1 MTTVSLIVSG
11 KRDLWKSVRE
21 SKMSAHSVEPRE
33 HEKVEDDWSAT
44 TSSSLAD
51 EQEQGLLGGWKEVG
65 DTAVDGSSRAR
76 RTPRGKLSS
85 ISVCTGIV
93 LLLLSLAALVFLIRS
108 HPRSGPSTGAEITSN
123 DYILDPEWDYCAPAQ
138 RREYTWIIRDHIHN
152 PDGIYRPMILV
163 NNQFP
168 GPIIEIN
175 EGDTIVVHVENR
187 AVNATSIH
195 WHGMYQNGTNYM
207 DGTTGVTQCP
217 IAPGQH
223 FTYEFTVSG
232 QSGSYWWHG
241 HVGVQTSDGLH
252 GPLIVHGHN
261 EKALQKV
268 QYDTDRV
275 ILLSD
280 HYHDLSST
288 LLWQYLMPDIENAEP
303 VPVGALINGKGV
315 RDCSDF
321 PDRRCDNTTTNV
333 GVPRITLGHN
343 KSHRLR
349 IINVGAF
356 AEFQF
361 QIDEHVMAVT
371 EVDGTDVHPVSYH
384 RLNINPAQR
393 YSVVI
398 SSDVTSGDAF
408 WMRARMITT
417 CFTDPPRTMQ
427 SDALAVVAYEE
438 ANMSRPTSQDWEERL
453 EQECRDM
460 NTTDLVPVEAIVA
473 PNEPDAVYYLRS
485 NFEIGAYRL
494 SRGFFNQSSWR
505 PSADLPTLHRVM
517 EGLTT
522 ENETFQIR
530 SGDGTGSA
538 FVNDQAFDIKR
549 ELVIQTTGIQVVDL
563 LVSNFDDGNHPLH
576 LHGYKYSVLAQGH
589 GYPPLTH
596 VGAAIDKA
604 SLAPLYET
612 LDLSNPLRRD
622 TASVEAFGWILLR
635 VIMDNPGVWAFHC
648 HVSWHAEAGLM
659 MQFLTRSDELA
670 TTTIPQANLNLCNA
684 PGIMRGMGPDDS
696 VYEEFAK

>member
-1 MTTVSLIVSG
+1 
-11 KRDLWKSVRE
+11 
-21 SKMSAHSVEPRE
+21 MSAHPVEPRE
-33 HEKVEDDWSAT
+33 HEKLEDDWSAT
-44 TSSSLAD
+44 TSSSLAE
-51 EQEQGLLGGWKEVG
+51 EQEQGLLGGWKELG
-65 DTAVDGSSRAR
+65 DTAVDGSPRAR
-76 RTPRGKLSS
+76 RTARGKLAAF
-85 ISVCTGIV
+85 SVCTGII
-93 LLLLSLAALVFLIRS
+93 LLLLSLGDLVFLIRS
-108 HPRSGPSTGAEITSN
+108 HPRSGPITGAGITSN
-123 DYILDPEWDYCAPAQ
+123 DYILDPEWDQSAPAQ

-168 GPIIEIN
+168 GPIIEVN
-175 EGDTIVVHVENR
+175 ESDTIVVHVENR

-195 WHGMYQNGTNYM
+195 WHGMYQNGTNHM

-217 IAPGQH
+217 IAPGQD

-252 GPLIVHGHN
+252 GPLIIHGRN
-261 EKALQKV
+261 EKALQKMP
-268 QYDTDRV
+268 YDTDRV

-280 HYHDLSST
+280 HYHDLSSA
-288 LLWQYLMPDIENAEP
+288 LLWQYLMPDMENAEP

-321 PDRRCDNTTTNV
+321 PDRKCDNMAATV
-333 GVPRITLGHN
+333 GMPRIKLDRN

-361 QIDEHVMAVT
+361 QIDEHEMAVT

-398 SSDVTSGDAF
+398 SSDVTSSDAF

-417 CFTDPPRTMQ
+417 CFTDAPKTMQ
-427 SDALAVVAYEE
+427 ADALAVVAYED
-438 ANMSRPTSQDWEERL
+438 AKVSDPTSKDWEERL

-460 NTTDLVPVEAIVA
+460 NTTDLVPVEAMVA
-473 PNEPDAVYYLRS
+473 PSEPDAAFYLRS

-505 PSADLPTLHRVM
+505 PSADSPTLHRAID
-517 EGLTT
+517 GLGTG
-522 ENETFQIR
+522 NETFQAVDE
-530 SGDGTGSA
+530 GNHTNDGRA
-538 FVNDQAFDIKR
+538 FVNDQAFDDKR
-549 ELVIQTTGIQVVDL
+549 ELVIQTTGTQVVDL

-576 LHGYKYSVLAQGH
+576 LHGYKYFVLAQGH
-589 GYPPLTH
+589 GYPLLTH

-635 VIMDNPGVWAFHC
+635 VVMDNPGTWAFHC
-648 HVSWHAEAGLM
+648 HVSWHAEAGLL
-659 MQFLTRSDELA
+659 MQFLTRSEELA
-670 TTTIPQANLNLCNA
+670 TATIPQANLDLCNA
-684 PGIMRGMGPDDS
+684 QKIMRGMGPDDS
-696 VYEEFAK
+696 VYKEFAK